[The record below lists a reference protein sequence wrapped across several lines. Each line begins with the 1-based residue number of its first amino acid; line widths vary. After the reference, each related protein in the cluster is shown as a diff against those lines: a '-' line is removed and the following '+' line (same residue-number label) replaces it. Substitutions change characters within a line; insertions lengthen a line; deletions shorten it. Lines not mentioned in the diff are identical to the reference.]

1 MDLLELQQR
10 ANILVEKVNEFE
22 ANLAGTEIDESTVID
37 EHVYADL
44 HCLRAVIKLLFGATL
59 EDKLNRTTLND
70 TDIKIYSSQ
79 APAWNTKFDFYSYYP
94 EGKPYKVYKTWG
106 NPTIINNTVI
116 ANGEN
121 FVVFYEQ
128 KPVDNWHTPGGV
140 NEGQYVKFHVKSRI
154 VQDFADGTITRNRAV
169 CLIRAGYNN
178 ANRFYIGTSWANEK
192 YGINFLGNTSYRLY
206 DGLNAD
212 DIIEFDI
219 YCYATEEQVEQF
231 KDSDYTY
238 LTCSLTNLSV
248 NNESIPGT
256 WTTSVSSS
264 FGNTQEAATQYGSTD
279 IQLAIKP
286 RDESVDSYTQQAL
299 LDDISVTTKSDNG
312 DIGYVSNSRLMVQNI
327 DMLND
332 YNMLQLDVQQYGSTT
347 REQRI
352 ADGVNYSYSANIQ
365 DALVTE
371 SQVANVF
378 KWNTTSEV
386 QIANNVKTNN
396 RQVPGIV
403 VYYLGQYYDGT
414 YTATIPYTSDI
425 SNINSVNNKTPA
437 YYGAYYDNT
446 DIEGSQV
453 IEFRDTIDDA
463 AECCKIFMTGC
474 TYTRGQL
481 TSPQQ
486 IWQPEERL
494 GTSNIGYGYNW
505 QGQALYHEL
514 VFKNRRTGTKA
525 LGLDFIPAIESVP
538 DNDPQGLATRF
549 ALAQQKPY
557 YYNRP
562 FFKELDS
569 LVGLNASKLVDY
581 INANSKYTPE
591 NVEPETPVD
600 PITTTTINWSDF
612 EVVGSPTITDDYV
625 VSNISTTNY
634 VKVNRQ
640 ISLGKEFEFH
650 TRLNPNT
657 LNYARVLDTLEGAYL
672 YIGRRTDGKLEYGI
686 GDGSNYIEVVP
697 GVNTAMQVG
706 YWTEIKVNL
715 KDGLYTFDISRD
727 NGATWQRD
735 YQIASDLVMN
745 NITPIFGLSRNLTTG
760 PFDGRMDLGPNN
772 TYFTITTDTRETEH
786 TLSDMILL
794 NGTPTITNTGL
805 VFGTNDN
812 NFLYFDNTV
821 AEYFDVGSEWQLT
834 FLTPP
839 QLRTSPVNTYVYG
852 APWYTSIWI
861 NYVTSTGKHRLVA
874 QDWGQTTNNVNQLI
888 EDLEPATWY
897 TLKFKKPQEQLI
909 EYYYNDQL
917 VGTTI
922 PGNVGATNMSYC
934 RLGKI
939 GTAGVY
945 FNGIY
950 DLTKSYIKL
959 SNATEPTYLATYEVI
974 EPETPDVPEPIRPEF
989 DRTLFN
995 VIGTVTLTD
1004 DGILTDTNS
1013 ENYITTLPIEFNGA
1027 KNIEILSPI
1036 FSRTLVTSKDNNLF
1050 TIQTED
1056 QSETNAISVS
1066 FKGDYN
1072 NQELAYEVVYGNQV
1086 ITGGTVTVLQEY
1098 NTVQYRITSEQVL
1111 DNLATYI
1118 VYYRFD
1124 SGEWQQLKNFQQGS
1138 LSHIWNCTIG
1148 QVPDGTTYEYID
1160 VSPMKITTDNGLN
1173 TVFEAS
1179 KIAQVQMDDEAFYKY
1194 YKLDY
1199 NTFAEALDQP
1209 L

>member
-94 EGKPYKVYKTWG
+94 EGKPYSVYNTYG
-106 NPTIINNTVI
+106 NPTIVDGI
-116 ANGEN
+116 AGPCTATDFIVWTEGT
-121 FVVFYEQ
+121 
-128 KPVDNWHTPGGV
+128 PVADWHKVGGI
-140 NEGQYVKFHVKSRI
+140 NEGQYVKIHNKSKI
-154 VQDFADGTITRNRAV
+154 CQLNTGGNTTYQTDL
-169 CLIRAGYNN
+169 CMIRSAYNN
-178 ANRFYIGTSWANEK
+178 ARRATVQLTIDNKLMLRDRDNYNQVIVEN
-192 YGINFLGNTSYRLY
+192 IVLRL
-206 DGLNAD
+206 D
-212 DIIEFDI
+212 DIVEFDL
-219 YCYATEEQVEQF
+219 YLYRTEAQVEAS
-231 KDSDYTY
+231 KDEAYGE
-238 LTCSLTNLSV
+238 LTTSLTNLKV
-248 NNESIPGT
+248 NDIEVPGV
-256 WTTSVSSS
+256 WTISRGQSFGLDATVGTGIQFALQPISDTSV
-264 FGNTQEAATQYGSTD
+264 GRTQLMY
-279 IQLAIKP
+279 IN
-286 RDESVDSYTQQAL
+286 
-299 LDDISVTTKSDNG
+299 DISVATKSDDA
-312 DIGYVSNSRLMVQNI
+312 DIGYVSSSRLMVQNI

-414 YTATIPYTSDI
+414 YTATIPYASDI

-453 IEFRDTIDDA
+453 IEFRDTISNA

-525 LGLDFIPAIESVP
+525 LGLDFIPAVESVP

-591 NVEPETPVD
+591 NVEPETPVE
-600 PITTTTINWSDF
+600 PVTTTTINWSDF

-735 YQIASDLVMN
+735 YQIASDLIMD
-745 NITPIFGLSRNLTTG
+745 NITPIFGLSRNLSTG
-760 PFDGRMDLGPNN
+760 PFDGRMALGPNN
-772 TYFTITTDTRETEH
+772 TYFNITTDTRETEH

-812 NFLYFDNTV
+812 NFVYFNNTV

-839 QLRTSPVNTYVYG
+839 QLRTNPVNTYVYG

-861 NYVTSTGKHRLVA
+861 NYDSSNNRHILFA
-874 QDWGQTTNNVNQLI
+874 QDWGQTTNHTYELI
-888 EDLEPATWY
+888 TNIQPATWY
-897 TLKFKKPQEQLI
+897 TIKFKKTQNQLI

-917 VGTTI
+917 IATST
-922 PGNVGATNMSYC
+922 PGNVGATSMSYC

-939 GTAGVY
+939 GSTGVY

-950 DLTKSYIKL
+950 DLTKSYVKL

-1036 FSRTLVTSKDNNLF
+1036 FSRTLVASKDNNLF

-1056 QSETNAISVS
+1056 QSENNAISVS

-1098 NTVQYRITSEQVL
+1098 NTVQYRIVSEQVL

-1124 SGEWQQLKNFQQGS
+1124 SGEWQTLTNFQQSS

-1173 TVFEAS
+1173 VVFEAS
-1179 KIAQVQMDDEAFYKY
+1179 RIAQVQMNDEAFYKY

>member
-10 ANILVEKVNEFE
+10 ANILVAKVNEFE

-94 EGKPYKVYKTWG
+94 EGKPYSVYNTYG
-106 NPTIINNTVI
+106 NPTIVDGI
-116 ANGEN
+116 AGPCTTTDFIVWTEGT
-121 FVVFYEQ
+121 
-128 KPVDNWHTPGGV
+128 PVADWHKVGGI
-140 NEGQYVKFHVKSRI
+140 NEGQYVKIHNKSKI
-154 VQDFADGTITRNRAV
+154 CQLNTGGNTTYQTDL
-169 CLIRAGYNN
+169 CMIRSAYNN
-178 ANRFYIGTSWANEK
+178 ARRSTVELTTDNK
-192 YGINFLGNTSYRLY
+192 LRLRDRDNY
-206 DGLNAD
+206 NQAIVEDIVLRLD
-212 DIIEFDI
+212 DIVEFDL
-219 YCYATEEQVEQF
+219 YLYRTEAQVEAS
-231 KDSDYTY
+231 KDEAYGE
-238 LTCSLTNLSV
+238 LTTSLTNLKV
-248 NNESIPGT
+248 NDIEVPGV
-256 WTTSVSSS
+256 WTISRGQNFGLDATVGTGIQFALQPISNTSV
-264 FGNTQEAATQYGSTD
+264 GRTQLMY
-279 IQLAIKP
+279 IN
-286 RDESVDSYTQQAL
+286 
-299 LDDISVTTKSDNG
+299 DISVATKSDDA
-312 DIGYVSNSRLMVQNI
+312 DIGYVSSSRLMVQNI

-414 YTATIPYTSDI
+414 YTATIPYASDI

-446 DIEGSQV
+446 DIEDSQV

-525 LGLDFIPAIESVP
+525 LGLDFIPAVESVP

-591 NVEPETPVD
+591 NVEPETPVE
-600 PITTTTINWSDF
+600 PVTTTTINWSDF
-612 EVVGSPTITDDYV
+612 EVVGSPTITDDYI
-625 VSNISTTNY
+625 VSNISKTNY

-640 ISLGKEFEFH
+640 ISLGKKFEFH
-650 TRLNPNT
+650 TRLNPNS
-657 LNYARVLDTLEGAYL
+657 LNYARVLDTLEGSYL
-672 YIGRRTDGKLEYGI
+672 YIGRQTNGKLEYGI
-686 GDGSNYIEVVP
+686 GDGSNYIEVVS
-697 GVNTAMQVG
+697 GINTAMQVG
-706 YWTEIKVNL
+706 YWTEIKVSL
-715 KDGLYTFDISRD
+715 EDGLYTFDISRD
-727 NGATWQRD
+727 NGETWQRD
-735 YQIASDLVMN
+735 YQIASDLVLN
-745 NITPIFGLSRNLTTG
+745 NITPIFGLSRNLSTG
-760 PFDGRMDLGPNN
+760 QFDGRIDLGPDN
-772 TYFTITTDTRETEH
+772 TYFNITTDTRETEH
-786 TLSDMILL
+786 TISDMILL

-812 NFLYFDNTV
+812 NFVYFNNTV

-839 QLRTSPVNTYVYG
+839 QLRTNPVNTYVYG

-861 NYVTSTGKHRLVA
+861 NYDTSTQRHKLVA
-874 QDWGQTTNNVNQLI
+874 QDWGQTTNNVHDIITNIQ
-888 EDLEPATWY
+888 PATWY
-897 TLKFKKPQEQLI
+897 TIKFKKTQNQLI

-917 VGTTI
+917 MTTST
-922 PGNVGATNMSYC
+922 PGNVGATSMSYC

-939 GTAGVY
+939 GSTGVY

-950 DLTKSYIKL
+950 DLTKSYVKL
-959 SNATEPTYLATYEVI
+959 SNATEPSYLATYTVI

-1086 ITGGTVTVLQEY
+1086 ITGGHSTVFDEY

-1124 SGEWQQLKNFQQGS
+1124 SGEWQQLTSFQQNS

-1160 VSPMKITTDNGLN
+1160 VSPMKVTTDNGLN
-1173 TVFEAS
+1173 AVFEAS
-1179 KIAQVQMDDEAFYKY
+1179 RIAQVQMNDEAFYKY

>member
-106 NPTIINNTVI
+106 NPNIINQTLI
-116 ANGEN
+116 ADGEN
-121 FVVFYEQ
+121 FVVFYELN
-128 KPVDNWHTPGGV
+128 PVDNWNTPGGI
-140 NEGQYVKFHVKSRI
+140 NEGQYVKFHIKSKI
-154 VQDFADGTITRNRAV
+154 QDLAARNLATLRS
-169 CLIRAGYNN
+169 GYNN
-178 ANRFYIGTSWANEK
+178 ANRMALYGSWNDSS
-192 YGINFLGNTSYRLY
+192 NTELRLKFGY
-206 DGLNAD
+206 QNNITQIYVN
-212 DIIEFDI
+212 DIIECDI
-219 YCYATEEQVEQF
+219 YCYATEAQIQAA
-231 KDSDYTY
+231 KDSRAID
-238 LTCSLTNLSV
+238 LTGALTNLSING
-248 NNESIPGT
+248 NNIPGT
-256 WTTSVSSS
+256 WYDTGGA
-264 FGNTQEAATQYGSTD
+264 FGKDQSIATEYGSTD

-286 RDESVDSYTQQAL
+286 ISDLPNVYTYLAY
-299 LDDISVTTKSDNG
+299 LDDMSVTTKSDNT

-414 YTATIPYTSDI
+414 YTATIPYASDV

-446 DIEGSQV
+446 DIEDSQV

-525 LGLDFIPAIESVP
+525 LGLDFIPAVESVP

-600 PITTTTINWSDF
+600 PVTTTTINWSDF

-625 VSNISTTNY
+625 VSSISTTNY
-634 VKVNRQ
+634 IKVNRQ

-650 TRLNPNT
+650 TRLNPDT
-657 LNYARVLDTLEGAYL
+657 LSYARVLDTLEGAYL

-686 GDGSNYIEVVP
+686 GDGSNYIEVVS

-727 NGATWQRD
+727 NGETWQRD
-735 YQIASDLVMN
+735 YQIASDLVMD
-745 NITPIFGLSRNLTTG
+745 NITPIFGLSRNLSTG
-760 PFDGRMDLGPNN
+760 PFNGRMALGPNN
-772 TYFTITTDTRETEH
+772 TYFNITTDTRETEH
-786 TLSDMILL
+786 TLSDMILV

-812 NFLYFDNTV
+812 NFVYFNNTV

-839 QLRTSPVNTYVYG
+839 QLRTNPVNTYVYG

-861 NYVTSTGKHRLVA
+861 NYDSSNNRHILFA
-874 QDWGQTTNNVNQLI
+874 QDWGQTTNNAYELI
-888 EDLEPATWY
+888 TNIQPATWY
-897 TLKFKKPQEQLI
+897 TIKFKKTQNQLI

-917 VGTTI
+917 LATST
-922 PGNVGATNMSYC
+922 PGNVGATSMSYC

-939 GTAGVY
+939 GSTGVC

-950 DLTKSYIKL
+950 DLTKSYVKL

-1036 FSRTLVTSKDNNLF
+1036 FSRISVASKDNNLF

-1098 NTVQYRITSEQVL
+1098 NTVQYRIVSEQVL

-1124 SGEWQQLKNFQQGS
+1124 SGEWQTLTNFQKGS

-1160 VSPMKITTDNGLN
+1160 VSPMKITTDIGLN
-1173 TVFEAS
+1173 VVFEAS
-1179 KIAQVQMDDEAFYKY
+1179 RIAQVQMNDEAFYKY

>member
-94 EGKPYKVYKTWG
+94 EGKPYSVYNTYG
-106 NPTIINNTVI
+106 NPTIVDGI
-116 ANGEN
+116 AGPCTATDFIVWTEGT
-121 FVVFYEQ
+121 
-128 KPVDNWHTPGGV
+128 PVADWHKVGGI
-140 NEGQYVKFHVKSRI
+140 NEGQYVKIHNKSKI
-154 VQDFADGTITRNRAV
+154 CQLNTGGNTTYQTDL
-169 CLIRAGYNN
+169 CMIRSAYNN
-178 ANRFYIGTSWANEK
+178 ARRATVQLTIDNKLMLRDRDNYNQVIVED
-192 YGINFLGNTSYRLY
+192 IVLRL
-206 DGLNAD
+206 D
-212 DIIEFDI
+212 DIVEFDL
-219 YCYATEEQVEQF
+219 YLYRTEAQVEAS
-231 KDSDYTY
+231 KDEAYGK
-238 LTCSLTNLSV
+238 LTTSLTNLKV
-248 NNESIPGT
+248 NDIEVPGV
-256 WTTSVSSS
+256 WTISRSQSFGLDATVGTGIQFALQPISDTSV
-264 FGNTQEAATQYGSTD
+264 GRTQLMY
-279 IQLAIKP
+279 IN
-286 RDESVDSYTQQAL
+286 
-299 LDDISVTTKSDNG
+299 DISVATKSDDA
-312 DIGYVSNSRLMVQNI
+312 DIGYVSSSRLMVQNI

-414 YTATIPYTSDI
+414 YTATIPYASDI

-453 IEFRDTIDDA
+453 IEFRDTISNA

-525 LGLDFIPAIESVP
+525 LGLDFIPAVESVP

-600 PITTTTINWSDF
+600 PVTTTTINWSDF

-625 VSNISTTNY
+625 VSSISTTNY
-634 VKVNRQ
+634 IKVNRQ

-650 TRLNPNT
+650 TRLNPDT
-657 LNYARVLDTLEGAYL
+657 LRYARVLDTLEGAYL

-686 GDGSNYIEVVP
+686 GDGSNYIEVVS

-727 NGATWQRD
+727 NGETWQRD
-735 YQIASDLVMN
+735 YQIASDLVMD
-745 NITPIFGLSRNLTTG
+745 NITPIFGLSRNLSTG
-760 PFDGRMDLGPNN
+760 PFNGRMALGPNN
-772 TYFTITTDTRETEH
+772 TYFNITTDTRETEH
-786 TLSDMILL
+786 TLSDMILV

-812 NFLYFDNTV
+812 NFVYFNNTV

-839 QLRTSPVNTYVYG
+839 QLRTNPVNTYVYG

-861 NYVTSTGKHRLVA
+861 NYDTSTRSHKLVA
-874 QDWGQTTNNVNQLI
+874 QDWGQTTNNVHDIITNIQ
-888 EDLEPATWY
+888 PATWY
-897 TLKFKKPQEQLI
+897 TIKFKKPQNQLI

-917 VGTTI
+917 ITTST
-922 PGNVGATNMSYC
+922 PGNVGATSMSYC

-939 GTAGVY
+939 GTTGVY

-950 DLTKSYIKL
+950 DLTKSYVKL
-959 SNATEPTYLATYEVI
+959 SNATEPTYLATYTVI
-974 EPETPDVPEPIRPEF
+974 EPETPDVPEPIKPEF

-1004 DGILTDTNS
+1004 DGVLTDTNS

-1036 FSRTLVTSKDNNLF
+1036 FSRISVASKDNNLF

-1098 NTVQYRITSEQVL
+1098 NTVQYRIVSEQVL

-1124 SGEWQQLKNFQQGS
+1124 SGEWQTLTNFQKGS

-1160 VSPMKITTDNGLN
+1160 VSPMKITTDIGLN
-1173 TVFEAS
+1173 VVFEAS
-1179 KIAQVQMDDEAFYKY
+1179 RIAQVQMNDEAFYKY